1 MRGRYLWDFCT
12 GFPAKYWGKEKEG
25 EPPEKDRIHPG
36 YGDMPALCLTRADVR
51 AWVTAHKK
59 WTTNRAPAAAVLRAL
74 NYAVKEVKLLASNPI
89 RGFPLE
95 KAGKRR
101 TYFTAAVQQAM
112 ERCASAAL
120 ALAVKVGIRT
130 GCRPIIEYGSLEAR
144 HVEET
149 PRGQLWRFPKEEAKG
164 RQKDRV
170 IYVAEEIAQAVRQQI
185 KIYPTGKLFRD
196 DRGTPWTVISLGR
209 AFRQLRDRLRKAGV
223 EIDDHDVMYTAR
235 HTFAKRMLMGYWG
248 KQVSLEV
255 LAGLMGNTPKICWEH
270 YAHFVPSYVDP
281 FWDAVNGGSPGSS
294 PSAPL
299 PSSSPAGAAPVDT
312 RRLPLGARGRIGQA
326 TPS

>member
-1 MRGRYLWDFCT
+1 MC
-12 GFPAKYWGKEKEG
+12 
-25 EPPEKDRIHPG
+25 
-36 YGDMPALCLTRADVR
+36 
-51 AWVTAHKK
+51 
-59 WTTNRAPAAAVLRAL
+59 
-74 NYAVKEVKLLASNPI
+74 
-89 RGFPLE
+89 
-95 KAGKRR
+95 
-101 TYFTAAVQQAM
+101 
-112 ERCASAAL
+112 
-120 ALAVKVGIRT
+120 
-130 GCRPIIEYGSLEAR
+130 
-144 HVEET
+144 
-149 PRGQLWRFPKEEAKG
+149 FPKEEAKG

-209 AFRQLRDRLRKAGV
+209 TFRQLRDRLRKAGV